1 MEYNTQRNHLLLPE
15 YGRNIQKMVEYCLT
29 IQDREKR
36 NQYAKVIISAMSS
49 VNTVGKDSPNYL
61 KKLWE
66 HLFMISDY
74 KLDVDSPFEK
84 PKKEIKN
91 EQIQSLHYS
100 NSNIKMRTYG
110 KFNQKM
116 IEKVATMQDGVE
128 KQILTNRIAHEL
140 KKSHL
145 QWNINTCDDDVI
157 LKHLEILSNNKLH
170 VSNDFQFRT
179 TKDILSKKSNAQS
192 NNKEINK
199 KQNTQ
204 QKKQNKNT
212 KKAVTNQK
220 KNNNPK

>member
-36 NQYAKVIISAMSS
+36 NQYAKFIISAMSS
-49 VNTVGKDSPNYL
+49 VNPIGKDSPNYF

-66 HLFMISDY
+66 HLFIISDY

-84 PKKEIKN
+84 PKKEVKN
-91 EQIQSLHYS
+91 DQIQSLHYS
-100 NSNIKMRTYG
+100 NSNIRMRTYG

-116 IEKVATMQDGVE
+116 IEKIATMPDGVE
-128 KQILTNRIAHEL
+128 KQVLTDRVAHEL

-157 LKHLEILSNNKLH
+157 LKHLEILSNDRLH
-170 VSNDFQFRT
+170 VSEGFQFRT
-179 TKDILSKKSNAQS
+179 TKEILGKKPNAQA
-192 NNKEINK
+192 NNNGSK
-199 KQNTQ
+199 KQNNQ
-204 QKKQNKNT
+204 QKKQNKNA

-220 KNNNPK
+220 KK

>member
-36 NQYAKVIISAMSS
+36 NQYAKFIISAMSS
-49 VNTVGKDSPNYL
+49 VNPTGKDSPNYF

-66 HLFMISDY
+66 HLFIISDY

-84 PKKEIKN
+84 PKKEVKN
-91 EQIQSLHYS
+91 DQIQSLHYS
-100 NSNIKMRTYG
+100 NSNIRMRTYG

-116 IEKVATMQDGVE
+116 IEKIATMPDGVE
-128 KQILTNRIAHEL
+128 KQVLTDRVAHEL

-157 LKHLEILSNNKLH
+157 LKHLEILSNDRLH
-170 VSNDFQFRT
+170 VSEGFQFRT
-179 TKDILSKKSNAQS
+179 TKEILGKKPNSQA
-192 NNKEINK
+192 NNNGSK
-199 KQNTQ
+199 KQNNQ
-204 QKKQNKNT
+204 QKKQNKNA

-220 KNNNPK
+220 KK

>member
-36 NQYAKVIISAMSS
+36 NQYAKFIISAMSS
-49 VNTVGKDSPNYL
+49 VNPTGKDSPNYF

-66 HLFMISDY
+66 HLFIISDY
-74 KLDVDSPFEK
+74 KLDVDSPFER
-84 PKKEIKN
+84 PKKEVKN
-91 EQIQSLHYS
+91 DQIQSLHYS
-100 NSNIKMRTYG
+100 NSNIRMRTYG

-116 IEKVATMQDGVE
+116 IEKIATMPEGVE
-128 KQILTNRIAHEL
+128 KQVLTDRVAHEL

-157 LKHLEILSNNKLH
+157 LKHLEILSNDRLH
-170 VSNDFQFRT
+170 VSEGFQFHT
-179 TKDILSKKSNAQS
+179 TKEILGKKPNAQT
-192 NNKEINK
+192 NNNGSK
-199 KQNTQ
+199 KQNNQ
-204 QKKQNKNT
+204 QKKQNKNA

-220 KNNNPK
+220 KK